1 MREIVDEEY
10 ERFLRDIA
18 KVDFIE
24 GVYVDEIEYEG
35 DYSHNEIDEA
45 QQIFEE
51 KVREYLHENHS
62 GDYVLFTG
70 YNVMIVKVEEARNRS
85 QYSVA
90 FRIGLKENIVY

>member
-1 MREIVDEEY
+1 MRKIVNEEY
-10 ERFLRDIA
+10 ERFLNDIIRA
-18 KVDFIE
+18 DFVE

>member
-62 GDYVLFTG
+62 GDYVLFAG

-85 QYSVA
+85 KYSVA